1 LRVARVNGNRMSDS
15 IDRLTALTRLAVLPL
30 AVGTVAAVAQ
40 PAAAADDTA
49 DVDALLKMLQPKDGV
64 IAAERV
70 RASGIPTPELM
81 NRLRP
86 WARRFADPPISHFF
100 VGAILEGVSGALYVG
115 ANFEYPGATL
125 AFTVHGEGAATT
137 NAWLHDE
144 PGMVS
149 IAVGGVPC
157 GYCRQFLAEFVDP
170 EKFTIYMPD
179 GTPHTLASQM
189 PNAFLPSVLGVTV
202 SPFAEHHTL
211 ALAEPSSDPLTLA
224 ALHAASRSHAP
235 YSNTFAGLALRLTDG
250 TIVEGRSSENV
261 AFNPGM
267 PPAEAALIA
276 LRLRG
281 RTYAE
286 ITSAVLVETAGKA
299 SLRSATEIV
308 LGAAVPHPFAFQYL
322 RAQVV

>member
-1 LRVARVNGNRMSDS
+1 MSDS
-15 IDRLTALTRLAVLPL
+15 IDRLTAITRLAALPL
-30 AVGTVAAVAQ
+30 AATAVAAAE
-40 PAAAADDTA
+40 PAAAADDAT

-64 IAAERV
+64 ISAERV

-100 VGAILEGVSGALYVG
+100 VGAILEGASGALYAG
-115 ANFEYPGATL
+115 ANFEYPGASL

-144 PGMVS
+144 TGMVS

-157 GYCRQFLAEFVDP
+157 GYCRQFLAEFADP
-170 EKFTIYMPD
+170 EQFTIYMPD

-189 PNAFLPSVLGVTV
+189 PNAFLPAVLGITV
-202 SPFAEHHTL
+202 KPFADHRTL
-211 ALAEPSSDPLTLA
+211 ALAEPSSDPLVAA
-224 ALHAASRSHAP
+224 ALAAASRSHAP
-235 YSNTFAGLALRLTDG
+235 YSGTFAGVALRLNDG
-250 TIVEGRSSENV
+250 TIVAGRSSENV

-267 PPAEAALIA
+267 PPLEAALIA

-281 RTYAE
+281 RTYPE
-286 ITSAVLVETAGKA
+286 IAAAALVETAGKA
-299 SLRSATEIV
+299 SAQSATRSV
-308 LGAAVPHPFAFQYL
+308 LAAVSPAPLSYH
-322 RAQVV
+322 RATVV

>member
-1 LRVARVNGNRMSDS
+1 MSDS
-15 IDRLTALTRLAVLPL
+15 IDRMTALARLAALPI
-30 AVGTVAAVAQ
+30 AASAVAAAAE
-40 PAAAADDTA
+40 PAAAADASA
-49 DVDALLKMLQPKDGV
+49 DVDALLAMLQPKDGV
-64 IAAERV
+64 ISAERV
-70 RASGIPTPELM
+70 RASGIPTPALM

-86 WARRFADPPISHFF
+86 WARRFADPPISHFY
-100 VGAILEGVSGALYVG
+100 VGGILEGASGALYVG
-115 ANFEYPGATL
+115 ANFEYPGASL

-157 GYCRQFLAEFVDP
+157 GYCRQFLAEFADP

-202 SPFAEHHTL
+202 SPFAEHRTL
-211 ALAEPSSDPLTLA
+211 ALVEPTSDPLALA

-235 YSNTFAGLALRLTDG
+235 YSTTFAGIALRLHDG
-250 TIVEGRSSENV
+250 TIVEGRASENV

-267 PPAEAALIA
+267 PPLEAALIA

-286 ITSAVLVETAGKA
+286 IASVVLVETAGKA
-299 SLRSATEIV
+299 SAQSATRAV
-308 LGAAVPHPFAFQYL
+308 LATISAAIPFTYA
-322 RAQVV
+322 RATVV

>member
-1 LRVARVNGNRMSDS
+1 MSDS
-15 IDRLTALTRLAVLPL
+15 IDRMTAIARLAALPL
-30 AVGTVAAVAQ
+30 AATAVAAAE
-40 PAAAADDTA
+40 PAAAADEGA
-49 DVDALLKMLQPKDGV
+49 DADALVKMLQPKNGV
-64 IAAERV
+64 ISAERV
-70 RASGIPTPELM
+70 RASGIPTPQLM

-100 VGAILEGVSGALYVG
+100 VGAILEGASGALYVG
-115 ANFEYPGATL
+115 ANFEYPGASL
-125 AFTVHGEGAATT
+125 AFTVHGEGAAAI

-157 GYCRQFLAEFVDP
+157 GYCRQFLAEFADP
-170 EKFTIYMPD
+170 EAFTIYMPD

-189 PNAFLPSVLGVTV
+189 PNAFLPSVLGITV
-202 SPFAEHHTL
+202 KPFAERRTL
-211 ALAEPSSDPLTLA
+211 ALAEPASDPLVAA

-235 YSNTFAGLALRLTDG
+235 YSSTFSGIALRLNDG

-267 PPAEAALIA
+267 PPLEAALIA
-276 LRLRG
+276 TRLRG

-286 ITSAVLVETAGKA
+286 ITAAALVETAGKA
-299 SLRSATEIV
+299 SAESATRSV
-308 LGAAVPHPFAFQYL
+308 LAVVSAAPLSYH
-322 RAQVV
+322 RATVV

>member
-1 LRVARVNGNRMSDS
+1 LRFARVNGNRMSDS

-30 AVGTVAAVAQ
+30 AAGAAAAAAQ

-64 IAAERV
+64 IAADRV

-86 WARRFADPPISHFF
+86 WARRFADPPISHFY
-100 VGAILEGVSGALYVG
+100 VGGILEGASGALYVG
-115 ANFEYPGATL
+115 ANFEYPGASL

-157 GYCRQFLAEFVDP
+157 GYCRQFLSEFVEP

-202 SPFAEHHTL
+202 SPFAERHTL
-211 ALAEPSSDPLTLA
+211 ALADPSSDPLVAA

-235 YSNTFAGLALRLTDG
+235 YSNTLAGIALRLSDG

-267 PPAEAALIA
+267 PPLEAALIA
-276 LRLRG
+276 MRLRG
-281 RTYAE
+281 RAYAE
-286 ITSAVLVETAGKA
+286 ITSAALVETAGKA
-299 SLRSATEIV
+299 SAQSATRAV
-308 LGAAVPHPFAFQYL
+308 LAVVSSAPLTYH